1 MSGANRP
8 PSVLARYFHH
18 RHLVS
23 PEHAEMVTDAMME
36 GKGLARRGA
45 GQDDEAGRGGITAV
59 SASGS
64 ASSCFSN

>member
-8 PSVLARYFHH
+8 PSVLARYFHR

-36 GKGLARRGA
+36 GKGLAQRGA
-45 GQDDEAGRGGITAV
+45 GRDDETGLGGIAAV